1 MDEII
6 LVQHCQSEHHI
17 NELSGGWTDTP
28 LTELGRTQAKKAG
41 QKLKNEINAREFK
54 LFTSD
59 LLRAFQTAKIMSNCL
74 GLPISVNTNF
84 RERNFGI
91 GTGKTKEWFEQ
102 NFLPIPDKGRLDHTP
117 IEGAETIR
125 EFNHRIITGLEE
137 VENSKLLKII
147 IITHGGVIPMV
158 ILWWLRLPL
167 EVLENSGFA
176 SRVGGITKLQVDF
189 DDRRILSI
197 LSDISHL
204 K

>member
-167 EVLENSGFA
+167 EVLENSSFA

>member
-1 MDEII
+1 MNEII

-28 LTELGRTQAKKAG
+28 LTEIGRAQAKKAG
-41 QKLKNEINAREFK
+41 QRLKNEINTREFK

-59 LLRAFQTAKIMSNCL
+59 LLRALQTAKIISNCL

-91 GTGKTKEWFEQ
+91 GTGKTKEWFKQ
-102 NFLPIPDKGRLDHTP
+102 HFLPIPDKGRLDHTP

-125 EFNHRIITGLEE
+125 GFNHRIITGLGE
-137 VENSKLLKII
+137 VENSKPSKII
-147 IITHGGVIPMV
+147 IVTHGGVIPMV

-167 EVLENSGFA
+167 EVLENSGFV

-189 DDRRILSI
+189 EDRRILSI